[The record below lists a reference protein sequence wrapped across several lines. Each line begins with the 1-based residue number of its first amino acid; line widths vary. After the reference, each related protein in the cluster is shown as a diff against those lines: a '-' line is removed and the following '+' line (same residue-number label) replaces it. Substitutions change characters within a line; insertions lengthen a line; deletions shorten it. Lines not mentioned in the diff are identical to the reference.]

1 MISKCQKK
9 SSRMIFNPTSI
20 VANLIWQIFSDLS
33 LWSAMNFVD
42 DAESCYCIAQS
53 SVIDIT
59 AMNEESEI
67 NGIVG
72 ERDEPQASACDAQ

>member
-1 MISKCQKK
+1 
-9 SSRMIFNPTSI
+9 
-20 VANLIWQIFSDLS
+20 
-33 LWSAMNFVD
+33 MNIVD
-42 DAESCYCIAQS
+42 DDENSYCIAQS

-72 ERDEPQASACDAQ
+72 ESDEPQAMTCNTQ

>member
-1 MISKCQKK
+1 
-9 SSRMIFNPTSI
+9 
-20 VANLIWQIFSDLS
+20 
-33 LWSAMNFVD
+33 MNFVD